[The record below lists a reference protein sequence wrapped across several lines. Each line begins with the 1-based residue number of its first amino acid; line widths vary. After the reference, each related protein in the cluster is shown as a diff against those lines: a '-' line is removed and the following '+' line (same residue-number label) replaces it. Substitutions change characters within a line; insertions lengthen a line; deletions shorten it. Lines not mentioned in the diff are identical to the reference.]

1 MGAFLFY
8 LKPNFRNSLVFR
20 LRLKYRAIQN
30 SLDYF
35 ELPYIIVGMRRK
47 IYNKIVSDLQ
57 KKMVFIVGP
66 RQVGKTWLAK
76 RIMNEYKNPIYLNY
90 DNSDHREII
99 KNQSWLSDV
108 DLIVFD
114 EIHKMPKWKN
124 YLKGVYDTKID
135 TIHILVTGSARMD
148 AFKKVGD
155 SLAGRFFVHHL
166 FPFTIAEL
174 KGSGFDNAMSLLMER
189 SGFPEPLLATN
200 IEDVNRWRSLYTESL
215 LGQDVL
221 EFQDI
226 DKVNAIRQV
235 YQLLKNKVGS
245 PINYSNIARDI
256 GIAPATVKKYIEIL
270 EAIYIIFI
278 IKPYTHKISR
288 SILKEPKIYFF
299 DYASITDVGAK
310 FENFVALAL
319 YKHIKLKNDLN
330 GTLYSLGF
338 LKTKEKKEVDFALAD
353 SQNNLIEIIESKV
366 SDESTSKTL
375 EYFLGKYKVLG
386 TQVVYNLNIERIS
399 KNGAQIRKAEKY
411 LENLEEYDTKISG

>member
-1 MGAFLFY
+1 
-8 LKPNFRNSLVFR
+8 
-20 LRLKYRAIQN
+20 
-30 SLDYF
+30 
-35 ELPYIIVGMRRK
+35 MRRK
-47 IYNKIVSDLQ
+47 IYNKIILDLQ

-76 RIMNEYKNPIYLNY
+76 KVMEEYKNPIYLNY

-99 KNQSWLSDV
+99 KRQSWLSDV

-124 YLKGVYDTKID
+124 YLKGVYDTKLD
-135 TIHILVTGSARMD
+135 DVHMLVTGSARMD

-166 FPFTIAEL
+166 FPFTVSEL
-174 KGSGFDNAMSLLMER
+174 KGSNLENTTSLLMER
-189 SGFPEPLLATN
+189 GGFPEPLLATS
-200 IEDVNRWRSLYTESL
+200 IEDVNRWRSLYTDIL

-235 YQLLKNKVGS
+235 YQSLKNKVGS
-245 PINYSNIARDI
+245 PISYSNIAQNI
-256 GIAPATVKKYIEIL
+256 GISPVTVKKYIEIL

-299 DYASITDVGAK
+299 DYALIADIGAK
-310 FENFVALAL
+310 FENFIALAL
-319 YKHIKLKNDLN
+319 YKRIKLMNDLN
-330 GTLYSLGF
+330 GTSDYLGF

-353 SQNNLIEIIESKV
+353 SQNNLIEIIEAKV
-366 SDESTSKTL
+366 SDDTVSKTL
-375 EYFLGKYKVLG
+375 EYFLEKYKVLG
-386 TQVVYNLNIERIS
+386 TQLVYNLKTEQIS

-411 LENLEEYDTKISG
+411 LENLEEYY

>member
-1 MGAFLFY
+1 
-8 LKPNFRNSLVFR
+8 
-20 LRLKYRAIQN
+20 
-30 SLDYF
+30 
-35 ELPYIIVGMRRK
+35 MRRK
-47 IYNKIVSDLQ
+47 IYNKIILDLQ

-76 RIMNEYKNPIYLNY
+76 KVMEEYKNPIYLNY

-99 KNQSWLSDV
+99 KRQSWLSDV

-124 YLKGVYDTKID
+124 YLKGVYDTKLD
-135 TIHILVTGSARMD
+135 DVHMLVTGSARMD

-166 FPFTIAEL
+166 FPFTVSEL
-174 KGSGFDNAMSLLMER
+174 KGSNLENTTSLLMER
-189 SGFPEPLLATN
+189 GGFPEPLLATS
-200 IEDVNRWRSLYTESL
+200 IEDVNRWRSLYTDSL

-235 YQLLKNKVGS
+235 YQSLKNKVGS
-245 PINYSNIARDI
+245 PISYSNIAQDI
-256 GIAPATVKKYIEIL
+256 GISPVTVKKYIEIL

-299 DYASITDVGAK
+299 DYALIADIGAR
-310 FENFVALAL
+310 FENFIALAL
-319 YKHIKLKNDLN
+319 YKRIKLMNDLN
-330 GTLYSLGF
+330 GTSDYLGF

-353 SQNNLIEIIESKV
+353 SQNNLIEISEAKV
-366 SDESTSKTL
+366 SDDTVSKTL
-375 EYFLGKYKVLG
+375 EYFLEKYKVIG
-386 TQVVYNLNIERIS
+386 TQVVYNLKIERNS
-399 KNGAQIRKAEKY
+399 KNGAQIRRAEKY
-411 LENLEEYDTKISG
+411 LENLEEYN